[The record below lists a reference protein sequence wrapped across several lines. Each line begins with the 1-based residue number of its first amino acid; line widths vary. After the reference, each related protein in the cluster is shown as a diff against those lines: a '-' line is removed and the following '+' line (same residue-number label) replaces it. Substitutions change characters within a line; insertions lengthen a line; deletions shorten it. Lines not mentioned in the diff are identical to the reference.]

1 MGKKNKNNTLTN
13 DVVYEKFLN
22 KYFPEKKDQKLFKD
36 HKSLV
41 FGKRMKKPIWE
52 FIFLSISSLFVLT
65 IGILYFV
72 KSESLSKIIKNDYV
86 FLFISL
92 TMTVLILLRIGNI
105 TIANYRINESFIS
118 DYWTKKYCK
127 MENIAYNEFRGN
139 KVYDLIF
146 LDLMDKIDHK
156 KFPNLRR
163 MLYSCF
169 YIYFIFI
176 IQILVLANMT
186 FDEEGTKSVIEI
198 VIPTIDSLLV
208 IYISKEYVK
217 TLAQFYRDH
226 EYKLI
231 EYINFFDLNNSI
243 IDELTVII
251 NSDPKTHQKAL
262 LNFANSLGKLRRFEL
277 YVDLSNILKIMID
290 NNFIGD
296 LDLRALKYYLFITN
310 LALGKILVNQDDRSE
325 NTYIMKLFIDEAIK

>member
-1 MGKKNKNNTLTN
+1 MSKKSNKNSLTKE
-13 DVVYEKFLN
+13 VVNEKFIN
-22 KYFPEKKDQKLFKD
+22 RYFPENRDRKKFIDPKFLI
-36 HKSLV
+36 

-52 FIFLSISSLFVLT
+52 IIFLTISTFSVLT
-65 IGILYFV
+65 IGILYFI
-72 KSESLSKIIKNDYV
+72 KSESISRVIKNDYV

-92 TMTVLILLRIGNI
+92 SMTVLILLRIGSI

-118 DYWTKKYCK
+118 EYWTKRYCK
-127 MENIAYNEFRGN
+127 LEDIAYNEFKGN

-156 KFPNLRR
+156 KFPNLKR

-217 TLAQFYRDH
+217 TLALFYRDQ

-243 IDELTVII
+243 IEELTQII
-251 NSDPKTHQKAL
+251 ENEKDSNKNLL

-290 NNFIGD
+290 NNLTQEMD
-296 LDLRALKYYLFITN
+296 LKALKYYLFVTN
-310 LALGKILVNQDDRSE
+310 LALGKILINENDRSE